1 MVKKN
6 CLRFFLFFFSLLNK
20 CRDQSVSVRGAKA
33 ISENEIADS
42 LPNESTERSGR
53 LYDLAIDALAS
64 FVGSH
69 SLELKFPKESSQELA
84 RAIEEGRGKLKKFI
98 APLILAFGAKI
109 VALIPLFLGG
119 LIFLA
124 IKALIVSKI
133 AFVLAALTGLQ
144 KLGAGAGGLNL
155 LGKFTNGAAQPSAG
169 WSSATPSAG
178 WSSGTGAAA
187 QYPYARNYD
196 TAQDLA
202 YNAYA
207 TDNSAQ
213 QQPQQ

>member
-1 MVKKN
+1 M
-6 CLRFFLFFFSLLNK
+6 SA
-20 CRDQSVSVRGAKA
+20 RGAKA
-33 ISENEIADS
+33 ISENEIVDS
-42 LPNESTERSGR
+42 LPIESTERSGR
-53 LYDLAIDALAS
+53 LYDLAVDALSS

-69 SLELKFPKESSQELA
+69 SLELKFPKESSQEFA

-155 LGKFTNGAAQPSAG
+155 LGKFTGNAQPSAG
-169 WSSATPSAG
+169 WSAATPSAG

-207 TDNSAQ
+207 TDSLAQ
-213 QQPQQ
+213 PQPQQ